1 MLLRAAVIVC
11 VLMASF
17 AASCSGG
24 DDGNSEDGTGLV
36 RSSFKELVVAD
47 LKKAGLEA
55 EPGFDLNVTAADG
68 PNSVDLSLDE
78 AFAAY
83 EADPDRQDEIVGGL
97 VEEAQQ
103 QLEAGIGDKSLDD
116 VRADLMPL
124 LKGTFEL
131 RTYGLEPAETD
142 FPGNL
147 SVIYVVDA
155 DDSFTVVQPEDVER
169 WGTSVE
175 ELHEIALDNLTRQ
188 TNKEEKLLCEPSGNQ
203 ELCGW
208 ASSDGYDATRMIV
221 PALRRQIMREY
232 GGPAVYAVPME
243 NVFVALPLELLEQGS
258 NGKLFRSKVQNDF
271 QTADDPLSPETY
283 VERDGELVIWK

>member
-17 AASCSGG
+17 AAGCGGG

-221 PALRRQIMREY
+221 PALRRQIVREY

>member
-1 MLLRAAVIVC
+1 VPLRAALIAC
-11 VLMASF
+11 LL
-17 AASCSGG
+17 AASLAGCSG
-24 DDGNSEDGTGLV
+24 DDSADGAAQLV
-36 RSSFKELVVAD
+36 RSSFREVVVAEM
-47 LKKAGLEA
+47 KSAGLEA
-55 EPGFDLNVTAADG
+55 EPGIDLNVSAFDG
-68 PNSVDLSLDE
+68 PNRVELKLDE
-78 AFAAY
+78 AFAQY
-83 EADPDRQDEIVGGL
+83 EADPARQDEIVAGL
-97 VEEAQQ
+97 IDEAEQR
-103 QLEAGIGDKSLDD
+103 LETGIGEQSLDD

-131 RTYGLEPAETD
+131 RTYGVEPAETD

-175 ELHEIALDNLTRQ
+175 ELHEIAIENLERQ
-188 TNKEEKLLCEPSGNQ
+188 TNADEELICEPSGNQ

-221 PALRRQIMREY
+221 PGLRRQIVREY

-243 NVFVALPLELLEQGS
+243 NVFVALPVDLLEQGGR
-258 NGKLFRSKVQNDF
+258 GKLFRQKVQSDF
-271 QTADDPLSPETY
+271 QNSEDPLSPEAY
-283 VERDGELVIWK
+283 VERDGKLVIWK

>member
-1 MLLRAAVIVC
+1 MLLRAAVILC
-11 VLMASF
+11 VLTASL
-17 AASCSGG
+17 AAGCAG
-24 DDGNSEDGTGLV
+24 DDDGSSEDVTGLV
-36 RSSFKELVVAD
+36 RTSFKEVVVAD

-78 AFAAY
+78 AFAEY
-83 EADPDRQDEIVGGL
+83 EADPDREDEIVARL

-103 QLEAGIGDKSLDD
+103 RLEAGIGDASLDD

-147 SVIYVVDA
+147 SVIYVVDGK
-155 DDSFTVVQPEDVER
+155 DSFTVVEPADVER
-169 WGTSVE
+169 WGSSVE
-175 ELHEIALDNLTRQ
+175 ELHEIALDNLLRQ
-188 TNKEEKLLCEPSGNQ
+188 TNEDEKLVCEPSGNQ

-221 PALRRQIMREY
+221 PALRQQIVREY

-243 NVFVALPLELLEQGS
+243 NVFVALPLELLERGA

-271 QTADDPLSPETY
+271 QSADDPLSPEIY